1 MPLSPLS
8 RLLLAGLALASATG
22 VFAQSA
28 ITRCE
33 GADGRISYSDAE
45 CPPGTRAVRPV
56 APAPQPSAQAQKVAR
71 ERVQREKDVS
81 RALAAQ
87 RQPTTTAQ
95 ARPGQGYVPVEEA
108 RRAADCAYLRAELDS
123 TRRLR
128 DVLTTRPYYL
138 TEDVEQ
144 MDARLAALSADV
156 RRFCTR

>member
-1 MPLSPLS
+1 MLVASLLRP
-8 RLLLAGLALASATG
+8 LLASLTLASATG

-33 GADGRISYSDAE
+33 GADGRVSYSNAE

-56 APAPQPSAQAQKVAR
+56 APAAQPSEQAQMEAR
-71 ERVQREKDVS
+71 ERAQREQDQA

-87 RQPTTTAQ
+87 REPTTAK
-95 ARPGQGYVPVEEA
+95 ARPDPAYVPVEEA
-108 RRAADCAYLRAELDS
+108 RRAADCAYLRAEIES
-123 TRRLR
+123 NRRLR
-128 DVLTTRPYYL
+128 NVLTTRRYYS

-144 MDARLAALSADV
+144 MDAREAALSADY